1 MAKLKDEE
9 KLLGMPKCY
18 APKGVN
24 VDGMMRYSYDCPF
37 CDYCLFIYVQPLTGR
52 LVKIE
57 RGEKEVKNKNKSP
70 HFQSMEDYEE
80 LRHKHI
86 MKEIKALKDAKMK
99 QYNRGNVVINK
110 GKK

>member
-1 MAKLKDEE
+1 M
-9 KLLGMPKCY
+9 
-18 APKGVN
+18 
-24 VDGMMRYSYDCPF
+24 
-37 CDYCLFIYVQPLTGR
+37 
-52 LVKIE
+52 
-57 RGEKEVKNKNKSP
+57 KNKNKSP